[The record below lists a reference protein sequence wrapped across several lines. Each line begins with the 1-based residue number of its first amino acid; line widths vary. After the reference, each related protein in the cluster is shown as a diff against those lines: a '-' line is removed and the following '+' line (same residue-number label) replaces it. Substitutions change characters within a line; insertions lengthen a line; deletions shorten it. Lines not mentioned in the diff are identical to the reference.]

1 MKWIIGSIFLS
12 IPLLSALGI
21 HLLRKLNA
29 PVSGISVPAGLAF
42 FFAFLQAGYYP
53 VQYFHLSFDL
63 ILAWTVAVLC
73 YAGFCLANEWKE
85 VRNELVQ
92 KKTLW
97 VLFGMA
103 AFLAVFYL
111 CFIDLEYSDSP
122 MYLNYIAQNIGIDR
136 LNLFHLYTGVTG
148 QEWDGLY
155 LYQGYYHFVSAYVAL
170 LNLPARFGLGQG
182 VETLKATVWGMG
194 LLYSAVSG
202 FLFVTII
209 QELKFKTRPV
219 QITVTLFTLLYL
231 NLYYWRVVFAFYGN
245 TFRSFL
251 ITFLLFLI
259 WKKEKGDLSA
269 ASSRLLLAAVSMAGL
284 ACSSSYLFISFAVL
298 SVYAAYLFLNH
309 RDGCLYDMSIIVFPL
324 ALYASVMIS
333 RGSMAGY
340 GIGLFFL
347 LYYLSARKP
356 QIQTLLNTIERF
368 LFRHARVIFLAVIP
382 AACALFA
389 LYIHIARPDFLY
401 GYAYYFNDHQNYDMV
416 KDYFFVYSTWYD
428 NLINLLRWIGLI
440 LFCVN
445 ASSSEQRYLKTALLL
460 TMLVFMNPLCTPT
473 VAYFIASNVFYRAW
487 EAVFNPFTELVFLS
501 AIFTALENRKWAQTA
516 VCAVLLGVTAV
527 SNGLALSGDRN
538 AAYGFYIAGADENYN
553 RIQKMDRYGEE
564 AVLQLKQ
571 ALEAEPVSG
580 RQAVVLSQAEGTRV
594 YLPQVVQLV
603 TARDSYYADTRVN
616 EELYRIAKRHH
627 PWEDDGTPPYEKT
640 CALLNQYNVDYI
652 VDRYWE
658 NPEFDEAVNA
668 CSVDVFQNRY
678 FRVKKVIRE

>member
-1 MKWIIGSIFLS
+1 MKWIIASIFLS

-21 HLLRKLNA
+21 HTLHRLNA
-29 PVSGISVPAGLAF
+29 PVRGISVPAGLAF

-53 VQYFHLSFDL
+53 IQYFHLSFDL
-63 ILAWTVAVLC
+63 IVAWTVAVLL
-73 YAGFCLANEWKE
+73 YALYCLAKEWKT
-85 VRNELVQ
+85 VKCELLQ
-92 KKTLW
+92 WKTLW
-97 VLFGMA
+97 VLFGTA
-103 AFLAVFYL
+103 AFLVVFYL

-122 MYLNYIAQNIGIDR
+122 MYLNYIAQNIGIDQ
-136 LNLFHLYTGVTG
+136 LNLFNLYTGRVG

-155 LYQGYYHFVSAYVAL
+155 LYQGYYHFVSAFVAM
-170 LNLPARFGLGQG
+170 LNLPSRFGLGQG

-194 LLYSAVSG
+194 LLYSLVSG

-209 QELKFKTRPV
+209 DSLKFKSKPV
-219 QITVTLFTLLYL
+219 RIIVTLFTLLYL

-245 TFRSFL
+245 TFRSLF

-259 WKKEKGDLSA
+259 WKKEKGELSTS
-269 ASSRLLLAAVSMAGL
+269 SSRLLLASVSMAGL

-309 RDGCLYDMSIIVFPL
+309 REGSLYDMSIIVFPL

-333 RGSMAGY
+333 RGSIAGY
-340 GIGLFFL
+340 VIGLFFL
-347 LYYLSARKP
+347 VYYITARKP
-356 QIQTLLNTIERF
+356 QVQSLLRTIEKF
-368 LFRHARVIFLAVIP
+368 LFRHAVTIFWIGIP

-389 LYIHIARPDFLY
+389 LYIHFAKPDFLY

-428 NLINLLRWIGLI
+428 NLINVLRWLGLI
-440 LFCVN
+440 LFCLN
-445 ASSSEQRYLKTALLL
+445 AVSAEQRYMKTAVLL
-460 TMLVFMNPLCTPT
+460 TILVFMNPLCTPT

-487 EAVFNPFTELVFLS
+487 EVVFNPFTELLYLGAV
-501 AIFTALENRKWAQTA
+501 FTAFEKQKWAQA
-516 VCAVLLGVTAV
+516 LVCAVLVSVTCV
-527 SNGLALSGDRN
+527 SNGLALTGDRS
-538 AAYGFYIAGADENYN
+538 AAYGFYIAGANEDYN

-571 ALEAEPVSG
+571 ALEAEPITD
-580 RQAVVLSQAEGTRV
+580 RQPVVISQAEGTRV

-603 TARDSYYADTRVN
+603 TARDAYYVDTRVN

-627 PWEDDGTPPYEKT
+627 PWEDDGTPAYADT
-640 CALLNQYNVDYI
+640 CKLLRQYDVDYI

-658 NPEFDEAVNA
+658 NPEFDEAANA
-668 CSVDVFQNRY
+668 CSVDIYQNRY
-678 FRVKKVIRE
+678 FRVKKVMKE